1 MAHSDGD
8 WLDAQYN
15 PLRNLPDPGALFA
28 AWEQRSAEARRNHSC
43 HLDLRYGPSPGE
55 RLDVFPA
62 LRADAPVAVFI
73 HGGFWRGSDK
83 SLHAF
88 LAPALTATG
97 AAVVLLN
104 YDLCPQ
110 VRIEDIVSQVHRG
123 VAWVAQNIRRFGGD
137 PQRIGLVGHSA
148 GAHLAAVLLSEDGA
162 GAPAPSVRQALCISG
177 LFDLEVIRQV
187 PFLQADL
194 QLSEESARRL
204 SPIRRRPSPGA
215 QVHAVVGGEESAE
228 FLRQTT
234 LLRAH
239 WGTDCTP
246 VCEPVPG
253 CGHFDILEALALPHS
268 ALHALAARVIH
279 GHAVTAPARSP
290 PS

>member
-1 MAHSDGD
+1 MALSRDH

-15 PLRNLPDPGALFA
+15 ALRSLPEPGLLFA
-28 AWEQRSAEARRNHSC
+28 AWAQRSDEVRRSHLC
-43 HLDLRYGPSPGE
+43 HLDLRYGPSPGQH
-55 RLDVFPA
+55 LDVFPA
-62 LRADAPVAVFI
+62 READAPVAVFI

-88 LAPALTATG
+88 LVPALVATG

-110 VRIEDIVSQVHRG
+110 VRIEDIVAQVRRG
-123 VAWVAQNIRRFGGD
+123 AAWVAQNIRHFGGD
-137 PQRIGLVGHSA
+137 PQRISLVGHSA
-148 GAHLAAVLLSEDGA
+148 GAHLAAMLLSEGED
-162 GAPAPSVRQALCISG
+162 GAPAAPVRHALCISG
-177 LFDLEVIRQV
+177 LFDLEIIRQV
-187 PFLQADL
+187 PFLKGDL
-194 QLSEESARRL
+194 QLGEDAARRL
-204 SPIRRRPSPGA
+204 SPIRRQPAPGV

-239 WGTDCTP
+239 WGTDRTP

-253 CGHFDILEALALPHS
+253 CRHFDILEALALPHS

-279 GHAVTAPARSP
+279 GA
-290 PS
+290 